1 MIVGIG
7 IDLVDCRRI
16 EKMIAK
22 FGQRFLD
29 RVFTQS
35 ERKRCE
41 DRSLQISSYG
51 KIFAAKEAVVKA
63 LGTGEGMSWQ
73 DIEINKLPSGKPW
86 IKLYGNAARHLKTL
100 IPDSWDEDIN
110 LSLTDE
116 WPYAQAFVIISKTE
130 KVESYDKRIE
140 A

>member
-7 IDLVDCRRI
+7 VDLVDCRRI

-22 FGQRFLD
+22 FGQRFLE

-35 ERKRCE
+35 ERERCE
-41 DRSLQISSYG
+41 RRSLQASSYG

-86 IKLYGNAARHLKTL
+86 IKLHGSAARHLKTL
-100 IPDSWDEDIN
+100 IPDDSWIEDIN

-116 WPYAQAFVIISKTE
+116 WPYAQAFVVISKTE
-130 KVESYDKRIE
+130 KVRTL
-140 A
+140 

>member
-7 IDLVDCRRI
+7 VDLVDCRRI

-22 FGQRFLD
+22 FGQRFLE
-29 RVFTQS
+29 RVFTQN
-35 ERKRCE
+35 ERDRCE
-41 DRSLQISSYG
+41 RRSLKASSYG

-73 DIEINKLPSGKPW
+73 DIEINRLPSGKPW
-86 IKLYGNAARHLKTL
+86 IKLYGNAAGHLKTL
-100 IPDSWDEDIN
+100 IPESWSEEIN

-116 WPYAQAFVIISKTE
+116 WPYAQAFVVISKIE
-130 KVESYDKRIE
+130 KVRIP
-140 A
+140 